1 MQDATP
7 IIAIRNAIPATGYPS
22 ARVCHPLSEGNDQ
35 KRRAPVDCS
44 VIRSGGL
51 GPINARTS
59 RLGQLMIP
67 PTCVAPR
74 DIWCTPRPARFWALM
89 TRCAGFH
96 PVHTARAEVIRS
108 PLALRA
114 FFESRGWVEIPKVR
128 QEGARSALLF
138 PLTARPR
145 SRLCRAKSK
154 PSAELWCQRS
164 PSRAVGIQSSFSDLM
179 PEQTDELRRP
189 LRT

>member
-1 MQDATP
+1 MRHRSLQSGKQFRP
-7 IIAIRNAIPATGYPS
+7 RLSFG
-22 ARVCHPLSEGNDQ
+22 VCHPLSVGNDQ
-35 KRRAPVDCS
+35 KRRAPVNCS
-44 VIRSGGL
+44 VIRTGGL

-67 PTCVAPR
+67 LTCVAQGHLVHPGS
-74 DIWCTPRPARFWALM
+74 DDEMCGVP
-89 TRCAGFH
+89 

>member
-59 RLGQLMIP
+59 RLGQLMTP

-96 PVHTARAEVIRS
+96 PFTQR
-108 PLALRA
+108 ALR
-114 FFESRGWVEIPKVR
+114 SY
-128 QEGARSALLF
+128 GARWRFAHFLKAGGGSKSRKF
-138 PLTARPR
+138 ARKGPD
-145 SRLCRAKSK
+145 
-154 PSAELWCQRS
+154 QRFCF
-164 PSRAVGIQSSFSDLM
+164 R
-179 PEQTDELRRP
+179 
-189 LRT
+189 